1 MHHEVEVIAART
13 PLPFVIIEPSQ
24 VGEARRQILGLA
36 GLVGLDA
43 GQQGKLALVVTELG
57 SNLVKHAG
65 GGELL
70 VRALEAPGA
79 IEVLALDRG
88 AGMAS
93 VADCFR
99 DGYSTAGSPGTGLG
113 AVERL
118 ASLVDVYSTRPGGT
132 AVLARVEAHGRR
144 EAGVPPLQVG
154 GVSVPKTGEDVCG
167 DAFSVAADLACPS
180 VMVVDG
186 LGHGLGAADAARL
199 AVAAF
204 ESAPDLPPA
213 AQVAVIHDALRG
225 SRGAAVAV
233 ARIDR
238 AHGMVAYSGI
248 GNIEAAIVSGAAT
261 RHLVSGNGTAG
272 HNAARISEFTYP
284 WSDDA
289 LLVMLSDGLG
299 SRWQIERYPGLTSH
313 HPALVAGVLYR
324 DWSRG
329 RDDVTVV
336 AVRRGA
342 P

>member
-1 MHHEVEVIAART
+1 M
-13 PLPFVIIEPSQ
+13 
-24 VGEARRQILGLA
+24 GEARRQIMTLA

-43 GQQGKLALVVTELG
+43 DQQGKLALVVNELG

-70 VRALEAPGA
+70 VRALEDPAG

-88 AGMAS
+88 AGMSS
-93 VADCFR
+93 VAECFR
-99 DGYSTAGSPGTGLG
+99 DGYSTASSPGTGLG

-118 ASLVDVYSTRPGGT
+118 AAFVDVYSTRPGGT
-132 AVLARVEAHGRR
+132 AILARVDASGRR
-144 EAGVPPLQVG
+144 EARVPAMLVG
-154 GVSVPKTGEDVCG
+154 AACVPKAGEDVCG
-167 DAFSVAADLACPS
+167 DGFAVAAALSCPT

-213 AQVAVIHDALRG
+213 AQVQAIHDALRG

-233 ARIDR
+233 ARIDP
-238 AHGMVAYSGI
+238 GQGLIAYSGI
-248 GNIEAAIVSGAAT
+248 GNVAGAVVSGGGT

-272 HNAARISEFTYP
+272 HNATRINEFTYP

-289 LLVMLSDGLG
+289 LLVMHSDGLG
-299 SRWQIERYPGLTSH
+299 SRWQMERYPGLPGH

-336 AVRRGA
+336 AVRRASVGRS
-342 P
+342 

>member
-1 MHHEVEVIAART
+1 MIVART
-13 PLPFVIIEPSQ
+13 PLPFAITEPSQ

-43 GQQGKLALVVTELG
+43 GEQGRLALVVNELG

-93 VADCFR
+93 VAECFR

-113 AVERL
+113 AVDRL
-118 ASLVDVYSTRPGGT
+118 ASLMDVYSAQPGGT
-132 AVLARVEAHGRR
+132 AILARVDAHGRR
-144 EAGVPPLQVG
+144 EARALPVQAG

-167 DAFSVAADLACPS
+167 DGFSVAADAACPA

-186 LGHGLGAADAARL
+186 LGHGPGAADAARL
-199 AVAAF
+199 AVACF
-204 ESAPDLPPA
+204 ESAPERPPA
-213 AQVAVIHDALRG
+213 EQVAVIHDALRG

-233 ARIDR
+233 ARIDPAR
-238 AHGMVAYSGI
+238 GVVAYSGI
-248 GNIEAAIVSGAAT
+248 GNIGGAIVAGDAT

-272 HNAARISEFTYP
+272 HNASRINEFAYP
-284 WSDDA
+284 WPDAA
-289 LLVMLSDGLG
+289 LLVMHSDGLV
-299 SRWQIERYPGLTSH
+299 SRWQIERYPGLPSR
-313 HPALVAGVLYR
+313 HPA
-324 DWSRG
+324 
-329 RDDVTVV
+329 
-336 AVRRGA
+336 
-342 P
+342 